1 MSRLAEVDLNL
12 LVLFRHMYNERHTG
26 RVAEMMGLTQP
37 SVSHAIKRL
46 RTMLGDELF
55 EKASRGMRPTPYA
68 EAIAGDVD
76 EIL

>member
-55 EKASRGMRPTPYA
+55 EKASPYA
-68 EAIAGDVD
+68 VCGSDCR
-76 EIL
+76 